1 MLSGV
6 LRYLHMHWIP
16 HACGYI
22 AYVLVWQEEG
32 ALCVEHLVLFHI
44 LSSLRLGGSWLGCQ
58 VLPAIGTV
66 SFLELAANSESSRMF
81 QAPNLYI
88 VMQLLPA

>member
-1 MLSGV
+1 
-6 LRYLHMHWIP
+6 MHWIP

-44 LSSLRLGGSWLGCQ
+44 LSSLRLGGSWLGCRQ
-58 VLPAIGTV
+58 MLPAIGTV
-66 SFLELAANSESSRMF
+66 SFLELTANSESCRMS
-81 QAPNLYI
+81 QAPNPYI